1 MAKSGQPRHGSMQY
15 WPRKRAAREH
25 PRVRTWAS
33 SNSDTAALLGF
44 AGYKVGMTHTMV
56 VDNRP
61 KALTK
66 GDTIAVPVTIVEC
79 PDIVIL
85 GLNAYKKEN
94 GALKIAKTILSDKSN
109 KNVKRT
115 LLENKQKHDFSS
127 VENMADKLVEVRA
140 LVHTQ
145 PYKTNIGK
153 KKPEVFE
160 ISLQG
165 NVKSKIE
172 FLKNHLGKEVS
183 VSDVLKEGQL
193 VDIHAVTKGKGFQ
206 GPVKRFG
213 VGLRQH
219 KAEKVKR
226 GPGSLGPWRGQ
237 GHVMYRVAHA
247 GQMGYHTRTFY
258 NSWIVK
264 MSDKLADINT
274 KEGFRAYGV
283 VKNKYLLFKGSLPGP
298 AKRMLKFTAP
308 MRPNKKIPTQAP
320 QMEIMINR

>member
-1 MAKSGQPRHGSMQY
+1 MAKSGAPRHGSMQY
-15 WPRKRAAREH
+15 WPRKRASREH
-25 PRVRTWAS
+25 ARVRTWAS
-33 SNSDTAALLGF
+33 STVSDKSTLLGF
-44 AGYKVGMTHTMV
+44 AGYKVGMTHTMA

-61 KALTK
+61 KHLTK
-66 GDTIAVPVTIVEC
+66 GDTIAMPVTIVEC

-94 GALKIAKTILSDKSN
+94 GALKIAKTIMSDKSN
-109 KNVKRT
+109 KNLKRT
-115 LLENKQKHDFSS
+115 LVENKQKHDLSS
-127 VENMADKLVEVRA
+127 IERMTKIVEIRA

-145 PYKTNIGK
+145 PYKTNLGK

-160 ISLQG
+160 ISLGG
-165 NVKSKIE
+165 NVNAQIE
-172 FLKNHLGKEVS
+172 FMKNNLGKEIPVNE
-183 VSDVLKEGQL
+183 VLKEGQL

-264 MSDKLADINT
+264 LGDKVADINT

-283 VKNKYLLFKGSLPGP
+283 LKNKYLLFKGSLPGP
-298 AKRMLKFTAP
+298 AKRLLKFTAP
-308 MRPNKKIPTQAP
+308 MRPNKKVPTQAP
-320 QMEIMINR
+320 QMEIMINK